1 MVPMTGPRVI
11 PLTPQRRRQLTRD
24 TLIDAAA
31 ELFARRGFH
40 AASLDEIAAAAGFT
54 KGAIYSNFGSKEDL
68 LLAVVEQRGD
78 QMLSAMWEAHQ
89 AKDTVH
95 VHDPAAAA
103 ATWRRIVAADEQTQ
117 LLRLELRLYALREP
131 RVRER
136 FADMQRRHL
145 QKATDFLV
153 REAEA
158 DGYGFAMP
166 VQHLAGLMIAV
177 TEGLLLEAAVDT
189 DNRADYEQ
197 RFEEFLTLLVA
208 AGVNA
213 PTVTDSGEG

>member
-1 MVPMTGPRVI
+1 MADTAVV
-11 PLTPQRRRQLTRD
+11 PLTPERRRQLTRD
-24 TLIDAAA
+24 TLIAAAA

-40 AASLDEIAAAAGFT
+40 AASLEDIAATAGFT

-89 AKDTVH
+89 ENGAVHTHEPGDT
-95 VHDPAAAA
+95 AAM
-103 ATWRRIVAADEQTQ
+103 WSRIVATDELTQ

-136 FADMQRRHL
+136 FADLQRRQL
-145 QKATDFLV
+145 QKATDFLL

-158 DGYGFAMP
+158 NGYEPRMP
-166 VQHLAGLMIAV
+166 LQHLAGLMIAL
-177 TEGLLLEAAVDT
+177 TEGLLMEAAVDP
-189 DNRADYEQ
+189 DNKADYEQ
-197 RFEEFLTLLVA
+197 RFEEFLALL
-208 AGVNA
+208 AG
-213 PTVTDSGEG
+213 PE

>member
-1 MVPMTGPRVI
+1 MSVS
-11 PLTPQRRRQLTRD
+11 PLTPERRRQLTRD
-24 TLIDAAA
+24 TLVAAAA

-40 AASLDEIAAAAGFT
+40 AASLDDIAATAGFT

-78 QMLSAMWEAHQ
+78 EMLSAMWEAHQ
-89 AKDTVH
+89 AKGAVH
-95 VHDPAAAA
+95 PHEPGGAA

-131 RVRER
+131 HMRER
-136 FADMQRRHL
+136 FADLQRRQL
-145 QKATDFLV
+145 QKATDFLL

-158 DGYGFAMP
+158 DGYGFRMP
-166 VQHLAGLMIAV
+166 AQHLAGLMIAL
-177 TEGLLLEAAVDT
+177 TEGLLMEAAVDP

-197 RFEEFLTLLVA
+197 RFEEFLGLLVA
-208 AGVNA
+208 AGVNDPPA
-213 PTVTDSGEG
+213 RPRRRRRS

>member
-1 MVPMTGPRVI
+1 MAGMSVA
-11 PLTPQRRRQLTRD
+11 PLTPERRRQLTRD

-40 AASLDEIAAAAGFT
+40 AASLDDIAAAAGFT

-89 AKDTVH
+89 ATGAVH
-95 VHDPAAAA
+95 VHEPGDAA

-131 RVRER
+131 RMRER
-136 FADMQRRHL
+136 FADLQRRQL
-145 QKATDFLV
+145 EKATEFLV

-158 DGYGFAMP
+158 DGYGFRMP
-166 VQHLAGLMIAV
+166 VHHLAGLMIAL
-177 TEGLLLEAAVDT
+177 TEGLLMEAAVDPN
-189 DNRADYEQ
+189 NRDDYEQ

-208 AGVNA
+208 AGVNE
-213 PTVTDSGEG
+213 PSN